1 MIGRKEFSVSL
12 EVEESQKFALII
24 YEGDSLGC
32 DYIRSVLRNQ
42 TGAFG
47 HLISNSTNPIDLCV
61 AMMSAD
67 MQRFKPELVE
77 GSELVENY
85 NSGIPDGAMS

>member
-1 MIGRKEFSVSL
+1 MIGRKEFFVSL
-12 EVEESQKFALII
+12 DAEQSQQSTLIV
-24 YEGDSLGC
+24 YKGDSLGC
-32 DYIRSVLRNQ
+32 DYIRSILKNQ

-47 HLISNSTNPIDLCV
+47 HLISNSTNLIDLYV

-67 MQRFKPELVE
+67 MQRFKPELIE